1 MNKFNYAEHI
11 KLGRD
16 SRKDWEQKL
25 LDEQTAK
32 QQPVLSAIKDLETE
46 KKNLEHVCQ
55 TQFLERVEL
64 FENDLNNMD
73 TRGLF
78 QCITHD
84 LGRLKSW
91 YSAIVYE
98 VSSTASN
105 FSATIHIEKSQSE
118 KVFDKVKVEVKYDPL
133 CSDAWKDAQ
142 VFQDQIANANFT
154 GLKENLNTIISEC
167 LTSASIIST
176 QANALIN
183 KIKRDQTK
191 DRRQIMSY
199 LISELSTNGLK
210 RPSGGRG
217 MRNYRRFIVTERQN
231 GEDGYYI
238 PWHIKLLDKWRF
250 DGEPS
255 WDDTTELECE
265 VTFRKT
271 LYDMDYNDVGYQ
283 TQSGKVKIDAYRL
296 YKWVKDLFIYQ
307 LRPYETSRDYGNDY
321 YNRAIE
327 ELNRTPYLDT
337 STPHEEGHYS
347 LYQNKKDRA
356 LRDSFG
362 EWVKVPNKGLKIDE
376 AGKITK
382 VVEA

>member
-11 KLGRD
+11 KLGRG
-16 SRKDWEQKL
+16 SKKEWEQKL
-25 LDEQTAK
+25 LDEQIAK

-46 KKNLEHVCQ
+46 KKNLEHVCE

-64 FENDLNNMD
+64 FENDLNTID
-73 TRGLF
+73 TNL
-78 QCITHD
+78 QCSTYD
-84 LGRLKSW
+84 LDKLKSW
-91 YSAIVYE
+91 KSSIVYE
-98 VSSTASN
+98 LSSTASN
-105 FSATIHIEKSQSE
+105 FSATIHIQKSKSE
-118 KVFDKVKVEVKYDPL
+118 RVFDKVKVEVNYDPL

-154 GLKENLNTIISEC
+154 GLKENLNTIINEYS
-167 LTSASIIST
+167 TRASIISS

-183 KIKRDQTK
+183 IIKQHQDK
-191 DRRQIMSY
+191 DRRHIMSY

-217 MRNYRRFIVTERQN
+217 IRGQRRFIVTERQN
-231 GEDGYYI
+231 SEDGYYI

-250 DGEPS
+250 DGEPR
-255 WDDTTELECE
+255 WDDMTELECE
-265 VTFRKT
+265 VTFRKE
-271 LYDMDYNDVGYQ
+271 LYDRDYNDVGYQ
-283 TQSGKVKIDAYRL
+283 TQSGKVKIYAYTL

-307 LRPYETSRDYGNDY
+307 LSRFETSRDYGDDY

-327 ELNRTPYLDT
+327 ELHRTPYLDT
-337 STPHEEGHYS
+337 STPLEEGHYS

-356 LRDSFG
+356 VRDSFG
-362 EWVKVPNKGLKIDE
+362 EWVRVPKKGFKIDE
-376 AGKITK
+376 AGEITKK

>member
-1 MNKFNYAEHI
+1 MNKFNYSEHI

-25 LDEQTAK
+25 LHEQTAK

-46 KKNLEHVCQ
+46 KKNI
-55 TQFLERVEL
+55 ERNHDDSFRTLVEVYQCKIT
-64 FENDLNNMD
+64 NMD
-73 TRGLF
+73 TRGIN
-78 QCITHD
+78 QCEVYD
-84 LGRLKSW
+84 LERLRSYQDK
-91 YSAIVYE
+91 IIFKVT
-98 VSSTASN
+98 STASDWWALIQVSKESGKN
-105 FSATIHIEKSQSE
+105 TFKHQTIEL
-118 KVFDKVKVEVKYDPL
+118 KYDPACFDTML
-133 CSDAWKDAQ
+133 DVKAFQKQIQDIDFQ
-142 VFQDQIANANFT
+142 VFMDDINNSI
-154 GLKENLNTIISEC
+154 KDYSER
-167 LTSASIIST
+167 ASILGT

-183 KIKRDQTK
+183 KIGREQTK

-217 MRNYRRFIVTERQN
+217 IRGSRRFIVTERQN
-231 GEDGYYI
+231 GEDGYYV

-255 WDDTTELECE
+255 WDDTAELECE

-271 LYDMDYNDVGYQ
+271 LYDMEYNDVGYQ
-283 TQSGKVKIDAYRL
+283 SQSGKVKIDAYKL
-296 YKWVKDLFIYQ
+296 YKWVRDLFIYQ
-307 LRPYETSRDYGNDY
+307 LAIYSTSRDYGDDY

-327 ELNRTPYLDT
+327 ELKRTPYLDT

-347 LYQNKKDRA
+347 LFQNKKDRA
-356 LRDSFG
+356 VRDSFG
-362 EWVKVPNKGLKIDE
+362 EWVKVPKKGLKIDE